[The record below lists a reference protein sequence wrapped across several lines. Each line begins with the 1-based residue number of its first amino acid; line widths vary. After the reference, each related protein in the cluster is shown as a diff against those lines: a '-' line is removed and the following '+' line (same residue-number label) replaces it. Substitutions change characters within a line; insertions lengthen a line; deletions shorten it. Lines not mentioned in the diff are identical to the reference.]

1 LKAVKDNLKTK
12 LLEYK
17 TKFNNKTITS
27 DEVDEYN
34 DLINSYFAMKK
45 EVMVASSTIQMMKSN
60 DASRVDRALN
70 V

>member
-1 LKAVKDNLKTK
+1 LKTK

-17 TKFNNKTITS
+17 TKFSDKTITP
-27 DEVDEYN
+27 EEIDEYN

-45 EVMVASSTIQMMKSN
+45 EVMVASSAIKMMKSN
-60 DASRVDRALN
+60 DASRVDRSLN

>member
-1 LKAVKDNLKTK
+1 LKTK

-17 TKFNNKTITS
+17 TKFSDKTITP
-27 DEVDEYN
+27 EEIDEYN

-45 EVMVASSTIQMMKSN
+45 EVMVASSAIKMMKSN